1 MRAGISLVVMALT
14 VMAGFFLMPA
24 IHAWQEAQTA
34 LPPPTCL
41 TSTTPCIIKD
51 KTVQLSVDTMTPLTP
66 ARLTVAWPSEA
77 ESLQLRLV
85 GHEMDMGEVR
95 IQLNATTPGV
105 YVAEVILPVCTLDAM
120 TWHGE
125 LTDGNESIYTG
136 IRMQR

>member
-1 MRAGISLVVMALT
+1 
-14 VMAGFFLMPA
+14 
-24 IHAWQEAQTA
+24 
-34 LPPPTCL
+34 
-41 TSTTPCIIKD
+41 
-51 KTVQLSVDTMTPLTP
+51 MTPLTP